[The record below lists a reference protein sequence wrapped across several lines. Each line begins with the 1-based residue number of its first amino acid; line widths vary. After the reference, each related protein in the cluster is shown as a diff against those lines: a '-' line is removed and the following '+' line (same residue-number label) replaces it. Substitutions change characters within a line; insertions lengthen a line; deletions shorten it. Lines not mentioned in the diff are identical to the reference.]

1 MNRVLIDKLAAALLY
16 EGYVLYPYR
25 PSVKNTQRWTFGGI
39 YPQAW
44 GEAQNGTEPYLMQ
57 TECLLEGSA
66 ATVRIMVRFLQL
78 IERTVGKSTSNG
90 FQKVDSLEI
99 DEKRYQPWQE
109 AIEREI
115 NLEDFSISDLLSR
128 SEKSSAF
135 VGDEQQELLRDS
147 DGNVAGVLWRR
158 RQGIA
163 VSIEICATQLASDL
177 YKLTVKIINRT
188 PLSNAAHQSRDEM
201 LLSSLISTHTILGIE
216 NGQFVSQ
223 TDPPSVLK
231 EHAATCKNIGA
242 WPVLVGTEP
251 ERDTILSSPI
261 ILSDYPEIAPE
272 SPGDLFDGLEIDEIL
287 TLRIL
292 TLTDEE
298 KKTAAAMDERVG
310 ALLQRTEALARQQM
324 MNLHGAIRGMKMVP
338 EEQQP

>member
-1 MNRVLIDKLAAALLY
+1 
-16 EGYVLYPYR
+16 
-25 PSVKNTQRWTFGGI
+25 
-39 YPQAW
+39 
-44 GEAQNGTEPYLMQ
+44 
-57 TECLLEGSA
+57 
-66 ATVRIMVRFLQL
+66 L
-78 IERTVGKSTSNG
+78 IERTVGKSRGNG
-90 FQKVDSLEI
+90 FEKVDSLEI
-99 DEKRYQPWQE
+99 GEKRFQPWQE

-115 NLEDFSISDLLSR
+115 DLGNFSIADLLSR
-128 SEKSSAF
+128 TEKTSAF
-135 VGDEQQELLRDS
+135 ERDEQEEFLHDS
-147 DGNVAGVLWRR
+147 EGNVAGVLWRR

-163 VSIEICATQLASDL
+163 VSIEMSVTQLADEL
-177 YKLTVKIINRT
+177 FKLTIQIINRT
-188 PLSNAAHQSRDEM
+188 PLPDAAQKSRDEM
-201 LLSSLISTHTILGIE
+201 LLNSLISTHTILGIE

-223 TDPPSVLK
+223 TDPPPALK
-231 EHAATCKNIGA
+231 EHVATCKNIGA

-298 KKTAAAMDERVG
+298 KKTAAAMDERV
-310 ALLQRTEALARQQM
+310 AQLLQRTEALARQQM